1 MYQFSLMCPTIEHLT
16 LGAPCGTAINFTL
29 RRNYTHRN
37 LHRHL
42 RRDLPLASVRHW
54 NYGLSLTV

>member
-1 MYQFSLMCPTIEHLT
+1 MVTAT
-16 LGAPCGTAINFTL
+16 AGVGARAINFTL

-42 RRDLPLASVRHW
+42 RRNLPLAHSHTIVYDINSIGEVEW
-54 NYGLSLTV
+54 YAWYIIQ